1 MTTSEVAP
9 HLSHQYWRTDFIYSL
24 LVQLAAH
31 QASLFVSEHG
41 LTNFWSQPQVDVKG
55 TAVCGFAVY

>member
-1 MTTSEVAP
+1 MN
-9 HLSHQYWRTDFIYSL
+9 LSHQYWRTDVIYSL

-41 LTNFWSQPQVDVKG
+41 LIFGASLKWTLKELQFVDLL
-55 TAVCGFAVY
+55 FNEH